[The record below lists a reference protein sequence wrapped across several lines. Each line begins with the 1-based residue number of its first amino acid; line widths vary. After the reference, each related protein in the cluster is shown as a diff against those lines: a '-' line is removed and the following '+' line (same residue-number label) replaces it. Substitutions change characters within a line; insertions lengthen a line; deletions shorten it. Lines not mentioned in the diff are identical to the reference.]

1 MYACAPS
8 VWVYLSAL
16 FHSWATDAPLFV
28 LSCKRPSPECPLE
41 DMPCPLLHEKVDLLR
56 EQELRALADAVHR
69 LSKQIETLLA
79 AGKS

>member
-28 LSCKRPSPECPLE
+28 LSSKRTSPECPLE
-41 DMPCPLLHEKVDLLR
+41 DMPYPLLHEKVDLLR

>member
-8 VWVYLSAL
+8 LGVYLSAL
-16 FHSWATDAPLFV
+16 LRPSLTDAPVYV